1 VHKLL
6 NTTARYGW
14 VFMGLHW
21 LMLLLLVAVVTCIVL
36 SDSFPKDSETRALL
50 KTWHF
55 MLGLTVFTLVWFRLV
70 AKLASPA
77 PLIVPP
83 IAHWQDMA
91 AKAVQALLYLLMI
104 AMPLLGWLML
114 SAAGKPIPFFG
125 LQLPPLIAEN
135 KDIVETIKEIH
146 EAGAIG
152 IYVLVG
158 IHAVAALYHHYFVRD
173 NTLRRMLP

>member
-1 VHKLL
+1 MPKPL

-14 VFMGLHW
+14 VSMGLHW
-21 LMLLLLVAVVTCIVL
+21 FMLLLLVAVVICIVL
-36 SDSFPKDSETRALL
+36 SDSFPKGGETRALL

-55 MLGLTVFTLVWFRLV
+55 MLGLTVLALVWIRLI
-70 AKLASPA
+70 AKFASPA

-83 IAHWQDMA
+83 IAHWQGMT

-125 LQLPPLIAEN
+125 TQLPPLMTEN

-146 EAGAIG
+146 ETGAIG